1 MDKIDNPGGEQA
13 FSVKFPKCCC
23 CWVLASMADLTHLET
38 LLNETQRAL
47 PELRK
52 QLEHGGKK

>member
-13 FSVKFPKCCC
+13 SSLRPFPKCCC
-23 CWVLASMADLTHLET
+23 CWVLSNMADLTHLET
-38 LLNETQRAL
+38 VLAETQRAL

-52 QLEHGGKK
+52 QLQQGHK